1 MKAETIEKIFNFLKN
16 NEDKEIPSKW
26 FDLMK
31 KLELIKELETHPDG
45 TQYRYNGKLD
55 LSYSNITKLP
65 NDLYVVGSLSLFNCK
80 QLTKLPDK
88 LYVGNYLDIT
98 QTNITELPNDLHV
111 EGYIDL
117 ISCKNLKELPNNLYV
132 GKSLKLWGCEQLTKL
147 PNNLYVGGYLYI
159 ENTPLAKKYTNEEIR
174 EMITSKGGT
183 IIGKII

>member
-1 MKAETIEKIFNFLKN
+1 MERNTIENILNFLET
-16 NEDKEIPSKW
+16 NEDKQIPSKW

-31 KLELIKELETHPDG
+31 KLKLIEELENHPDG
-45 TQYRYNGKLD
+45 TQYRYEGHLFLPNSK
-55 LSYSNITKLP
+55 ITKLP
-65 NDLYVVGSLSLFNCK
+65 NDLYVVGSLNLFNCK

-117 ISCKNLKELPNNLYV
+117 ISCKRLKELPSNLYV

-147 PNNLYVGGYLYI
+147 PDKLYVGGYLYI